1 MAKTTYQLMRE
12 QDIMPSTSELC
23 SRLEPELIWE
33 ELKESI
39 GEKLPKIVEQ
49 TTLQLPKTVK
59 AQNRKSQFGNFSKGK
74 LLVFDSIVLMPLC
87 SEYSI
92 VKQ

>member
-49 TTLQLPKTVK
+49 ACNEHIGTV
-59 AQNRKSQFGNFSKGK
+59 RMH
-74 LLVFDSIVLMPLC
+74 SILA
-87 SEYSI
+87 
-92 VKQ
+92 